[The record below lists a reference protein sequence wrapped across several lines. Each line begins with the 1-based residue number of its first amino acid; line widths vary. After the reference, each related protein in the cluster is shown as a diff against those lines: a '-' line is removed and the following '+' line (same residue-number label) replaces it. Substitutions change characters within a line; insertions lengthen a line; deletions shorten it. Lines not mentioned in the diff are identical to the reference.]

1 MERQVQAE
9 MEETTALLSELI
21 GNYTTLF
28 PYLSKKIP
36 KHLTSASQGLYI
48 CQRNNQQEL
57 SNHGNK
63 HKSHDRGK
71 P

>member
-28 PYLSKKIP
+28 PSLSKKNP
-36 KHLTSASQGLYI
+36 KTLDKRFAGIVYLPT
-48 CQRNNQQEL
+48 
-57 SNHGNK
+57 
-63 HKSHDRGK
+63 
-71 P
+71 